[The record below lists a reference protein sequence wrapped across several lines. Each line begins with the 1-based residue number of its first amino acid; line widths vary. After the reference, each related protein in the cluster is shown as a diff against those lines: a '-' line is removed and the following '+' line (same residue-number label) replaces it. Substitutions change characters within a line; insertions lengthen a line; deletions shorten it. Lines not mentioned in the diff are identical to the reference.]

1 MKTKKQT
8 ALKINLFSTD
18 IYPRSDLTI
27 FHLTLAG
34 YYSFLKIKSI
44 NKTNNFFQYFRDV
57 IASELLLNMPERID
71 WRECVQPQDE
81 EKQMSVDFRNSFKSF
96 DPFN

>member
-1 MKTKKQT
+1 
-8 ALKINLFSTD
+8 
-18 IYPRSDLTI
+18 
-27 FHLTLAG
+27 
-34 YYSFLKIKSI
+34 
-44 NKTNNFFQYFRDV
+44 V

-71 WRECVQPQDE
+71 WKECVQPQDE